1 MVTLSP
7 GRVLKNVDLV
17 FPEVLLPTLGMP
29 SGDCRIFRNFVELE
43 VQLLLTARR
52 KIGMGSTLRKRAHE
66 ILVVED
72 NPGDARLMHEAM
84 NEGSIQNNMQVVE
97 DGEEAM
103 LYLNRRGK
111 YSEAPRPDLIFLDLN
126 LPRKDGREVLAEIK
140 NHTELKRIPV
150 VILTTS
156 DAEQDVVR
164 AYNLHANCYVRKPIE
179 LEAFFSKVKECQ
191 SYWLGTVRLPN
202 PN

>member
-1 MVTLSP
+1 MAAAP
-7 GRVLKNVDLV
+7 
-17 FPEVLLPTLGMP
+17 
-29 SGDCRIFRNFVELE
+29 
-43 VQLLLTARR
+43 RR
-52 KIGMGSTLRKRAHE
+52 KLHQV
-66 ILVVED
+66 LVVED

-84 NEGSIQNNMQVVE
+84 SEDGIRNQMNVVE

-103 LYLNRRGK
+103 MYLQRRGK

-140 NHTELKRIPV
+140 SHTDLKRIPV
-150 VILTTS
+150 VVITTS

-164 AYNLHANCYVRKPIE
+164 AYNLHANSYVRKPIE

-191 SYWLGTVRLPN
+191 SYWLSTVRLPN
-202 PN
+202 AN